1 MSVVLCS
8 WGDFIEGGTEETLS
22 LAGRL
27 SRARGLELD
36 WLVIGGLAEAAT
48 AIAGKYGVTHIDHI
62 AQDQHGPDAL
72 VASLADY
79 CAQHSPST
87 ILFNQTPV
95 ARLIAPRLAAR
106 LGVPVAVSYTHLTLP
121 TSDLV

>member
-22 LAGRL
+22 LAGKL

-48 AIAGKYGVTHIDHI
+48 AMAGTYGVAHIDRI
-62 AQDQHGPDAL
+62 AQDQHSRRP
-72 VASLADY
+72 LA
-79 CAQHSPST
+79 QWRT
-87 ILFNQTPV
+87 
-95 ARLIAPRLAAR
+95 ARQLSSSA
-106 LGVPVAVSYTHLTLP
+106 
-121 TSDLV
+121 